1 MRPQRLFRR
10 EKKTMNRVLLR
21 NIRTPRFSDKVTVC
35 GVRDRAR
42 DKMAQGYAHVLQTR
56 RARACRMAR
65 SCVWNLSLSLALS
78 LSLSLSLCGL
88 RFRPRSDLSDEE
100 IIHPPV
106 SDKGLP
112 IMLAWSPFAENA
124 RRDDSQRECVHTTS
138 SDKPPQQLTSRR
150 SCSAGL
156 CGPCVAVAT
165 RRSLPSAR
173 C

>member
-1 MRPQRLFRR
+1 VYEIGLGIKWRKGMLMFC
-10 EKKTMNRVLLR
+10 KRV
-21 NIRTPRFSDKVTVC
+21 
-35 GVRDRAR
+35 G
-42 DKMAQGYAHVLQTR
+42 QGPV
-56 RARACRMAR
+56 
-65 SCVWNLSLSLALS
+65 VWQGPVSGISLSLSLSLS
-78 LSLSLSLCGL
+78 LSRSLSLSLCGL

>member
-1 MRPQRLFRR
+1 MYEIGLGIKWRKGRLMFC
-10 EKKTMNRVLLR
+10 KRV
-21 NIRTPRFSDKVTVC
+21 
-35 GVRDRAR
+35 G
-42 DKMAQGYAHVLQTR
+42 QGPVVLQGPI
-56 RARACRMAR
+56 
-65 SCVWNLSLSLALS
+65 VGQGPVFGIS

-88 RFRPRSDLSDEE
+88 VFRQRSDLSDEE

-106 SDKGLP
+106 SDKGLS
-112 IMLAWSPFAENA
+112 IMHACSPFAENA

-165 RRSLPSAR
+165 RRRLPSAR